1 MVQKY
6 LFYLFILSIWMTSCG
21 VEEFDDSS
29 TETETFE
36 PDTVYVNNILTKA
49 IGSASSQ
56 GVVIECITVAFPF
69 QMVDV
74 VGTLYDVD
82 SSDDFL
88 KLVTDSSATI
98 VDFAYPLTIID
109 NIGIEFIV
117 QDLWEFAAHSAGCFP
132 DSVSTVS
139 DMFPAYVINFQNSC
153 YSLDYPIN
161 VQNINGDIY
170 TIADER
176 TFIQKHAAESLYFV
190 FPLTLIDIDNQTFEA
205 YDAFSL
211 ANLLMACN
219 GSGWIDTTFVQ
230 INQFAYY
237 ACYEYV
243 FPINILVFGQTEPIS
258 IPDATTLGHVFMQG
272 RFIDYTY
279 PLTLRNLDGEQ
290 IIAYSQSDLNDFANQ
305 CPVSGDLFFL
315 IYKTEIFSA
324 VPCYDLVFPISVSK
338 FNGPNITLQ
347 SYQEINSF
355 MLQDSTFSEYS
366 TNYPVSIVLKA
377 NNQTQI
383 LQSLD
388 DLINVITSCPE

>member
-1 MVQKY
+1 MVRKY
-6 LFYLFILSIWMTSCG
+6 LFYLFILSIWMTSCE
-21 VEEFDDSS
+21 VEEFDNSN
-29 TETETFE
+29 TQTETFE

-69 QMVDV
+69 RMVDAA
-74 VGTLYDVD
+74 GTLYDVD

-88 KLVTDSSATI
+88 KLVTDSSSTI

-109 NIGIEFIV
+109 NIGIEVIV

-132 DSVSTVS
+132 DSLTIGS

-153 YSLDYPIN
+153 YTLSYPVT
-161 VQNINGDIY
+161 VQNAQGDTY
-170 TIADER
+170 TIPDEH
-176 TFIQKHAAESLYFV
+176 TFIQKHAAEPLNFI
-190 FPLTLIDIDNQTFEA
+190 FPLTLIDIDNQTYEA

-211 ANLLMACN
+211 AELLMACN
-219 GSGWIDTTFVQ
+219 GFEWEDTTFVQ
-230 INQFAYY
+230 IDQFAFF

-243 FPINILVFGQTEPIS
+243 FPIDIIVFGQSTPVT
-258 IPDATTLGHVFMQG
+258 IPDAATLGHVFMQG
-272 RFIDYTY
+272 RFIDYAY

-290 IIAYSQSDLNDFANQ
+290 IIAYSQADLSDFANQ
-305 CPVSGDLFFL
+305 CPVSGDFFLL

-338 FNGPNITLQ
+338 FNGPSITLQ
-347 SYQEINSF
+347 SYPEISSF
-355 MLQDSTFSEYS
+355 MMQDSTFSEFY

-377 NNQTQI
+377 NNQTLVI
-383 LQSLD
+383 QSLE
-388 DLINVITSCPE
+388 DLSNVYVTCPE